1 VGQRQSDPLD
11 VGGEGRAVEPDRH
24 WEIIAHVLLALDV
37 GNTQTHIGLF
47 EGERLAESF
56 RLATDRD
63 ATADRLA
70 ALLASLLGLRG
81 LGLGEVDAAIVSS
94 VVPKLGREFQE
105 LSERYFDGA
114 MKVVGPGLKTGMP
127 IRIDNPHEVG
137 ADRVVNAVAA
147 YDRFGGACISVD
159 FGTTINYDVVSP
171 AGEYLG
177 GVIAPGVEISLE
189 ALSQRA
195 ERLFKVDL
203 VEPEQTI
210 GKNTQAAVLAGMVYG
225 FAGQVDAIVG
235 RLRDELGE
243 EAVAVATGGLASP
256 IVPHCQ
262 EIDEVD
268 DLLTL
273 TGLRLIWERNQT

>member
-1 VGQRQSDPLD
+1 M
-11 VGGEGRAVEPDRH
+11 
-24 WEIIAHVLLALDV
+24 LLALDV

-47 EGERLAESF
+47 NGEELVESF
-56 RLATDRD
+56 RLATHRD
-63 ATADRLA
+63 ATADKLA
-70 ALLASLLGLRG
+70 SELASLLALREHS
-81 LGLGEVDAAIVSS
+81 LREVEAAIASS
-94 VVPKLGREFQE
+94 VVPTLGHEYE
-105 LSERYFDGA
+105 LLSERYFGGA
-114 MKVVGPGLKTGMP
+114 LRVVGPGLKTGMP

-159 FGTTINYDVVSP
+159 FGTTINYDVVSS

-195 ERLFKVDL
+195 ERLFKIDL
-203 VEPEQTI
+203 VEPQQTI
-210 GKNTQAAVLAGMVYG
+210 GKNTQDAVLAGTIYG

-235 RLRDELGE
+235 RIREELGD
-243 EAVAVATGGLASP
+243 EAVAVATGGLAGP
-256 IVPHCQ
+256 IVPHCE

-273 TGLRLIWERNQT
+273 TGLRLIFERNRTDS

>member
-1 VGQRQSDPLD
+1 
-11 VGGEGRAVEPDRH
+11 
-24 WEIIAHVLLALDV
+24 
-37 GNTQTHIGLF
+37 
-47 EGERLAESF
+47 
-56 RLATDRD
+56 
-63 ATADRLA
+63 
-70 ALLASLLGLRG
+70 
-81 LGLGEVDAAIVSS
+81 
-94 VVPKLGREFQE
+94 
-105 LSERYFDGA
+105 
-114 MKVVGPGLKTGMP
+114 MP
-127 IRIDNPHEVG
+127 ILIDNPHEVG

-159 FGTTINYDVVSP
+159 FGTTINYDVVSS

-195 ERLFKVDL
+195 ERLFKIDL
-203 VEPEQTI
+203 VEPQQTI
-210 GKNTQAAVLAGMVYG
+210 GKNTQAAVLAGVVYG

-235 RLRDELGE
+235 RLREDLGE
-243 EAVAVATGGLASP
+243 QASTVATGGLASP

-273 TGLRLIWERNQT
+273 TGLRLIWERNRG

>member
-1 VGQRQSDPLD
+1 M
-11 VGGEGRAVEPDRH
+11 
-24 WEIIAHVLLALDV
+24 LLALDV

-47 EGERLAESF
+47 DGEELVESF
-56 RLATDRD
+56 RLATHRD
-63 ATADRLA
+63 ATADKLA
-70 ALLASLLGLRG
+70 SELASLLALREHS
-81 LGLGEVDAAIVSS
+81 LREVEAAIASS
-94 VVPKLGREFQE
+94 VVPTLGHEYE
-105 LSERYFDGA
+105 LLSERYFGGA
-114 MKVVGPGLKTGMP
+114 LRVVGPGLKTGMP

-159 FGTTINYDVVSP
+159 FGTTINYDVVSS

-195 ERLFKVDL
+195 ERLFKIDL
-203 VEPEQTI
+203 VEPQQTI
-210 GKNTQAAVLAGMVYG
+210 GKNTQAAVLAGTIYG

-235 RLRDELGE
+235 RIREELGE
-243 EAVAVATGGLASP
+243 EAVAVATGGLAGP
-256 IVPHCQ
+256 IVPHCEQ
-262 EIDEVD
+262 IDEVD

-273 TGLRLIWERNQT
+273 TGLRLIFERNRTDS

>member
-1 VGQRQSDPLD
+1 
-11 VGGEGRAVEPDRH
+11 
-24 WEIIAHVLLALDV
+24 VLLALDV

-47 EGERLAESF
+47 DGEALVESF

-63 ATADRLA
+63 ATADKLA
-70 ALLASLLGLRG
+70 SELASLLALREHS
-81 LGLGEVDAAIVSS
+81 LREVEAAIASS
-94 VVPKLGREFQE
+94 VVPTLGHEYE
-105 LSERYFDGA
+105 LLSERYFGGA
-114 MKVVGPGLKTGMP
+114 LRVVGPGLKTGMP

-159 FGTTINYDVVSP
+159 FGTTINYDVVSS

-195 ERLFKVDL
+195 ERLFKIDL
-203 VEPEQTI
+203 VEPQQTI
-210 GKNTQAAVLAGMVYG
+210 GKNTQAAVLAGTIYG
-225 FAGQVDAIVG
+225 FAGQVDAIVA
-235 RLRDELGE
+235 RIREELGE
-243 EAVAVATGGLASP
+243 EAVAVATGGLAGP
-256 IVPHCQ
+256 IVPHCK

-273 TGLRLIWERNQT
+273 TGLRLIFERNRTDS